1 MLQDTRGNE
10 ARPMKNPTTV
20 ERTSDRE
27 LVVTPAFDARASI
40 VFDAMTNL
48 ELVKRWWAPRSLGVT
63 LFSCEAEVRVG
74 GKYRYVFGRDPAQSM
89 AFSGVYRE
97 LVPHSR
103 IVFTQ
108 VFEPMASV
116 GEAVITITLEE
127 HVGKTHMVQRQL
139 YPSKQALDG
148 AVASGMEKGMRETY
162 DQLDA
167 LAASLA

>member
-1 MLQDTRGNE
+1 
-10 ARPMKNPTTV
+10 MKNPTTV

-27 LVVTPAFDARASI
+27 LVVTRAFNARASI

-74 GKYRYVFGRDPAQSM
+74 GKYRYVFGKDPAQPM
-89 AFSGVYRE
+89 AFSGEYKE

-108 VFEPMASV
+108 VFEPLASA

-127 HVGKTHMVQRQL
+127 RDGKTHMVGRQL
-139 YPSKQALDG
+139 FPSKQALDG
-148 AVASGMEKGMRETY
+148 AVSSGMEKGMRETY

-167 LAASLA
+167 LTSATA